1 HPAVHAPAAGPRC
14 VIVSG
19 KLMRSMARLRLSL
32 WLVAVAALAALGVS
46 AAEGRTY
53 KTCGHVTG
61 AYGIRAYHTSCD
73 SARSVAR
80 RANPFARPVPKCPGR
95 WTYGLSQ
102 RTGRLSC
109 SNPPKLV
116 TFYATPGH

>member
-1 HPAVHAPAAGPRC
+1 
-14 VIVSG
+14 
-19 KLMRSMARLRLSL
+19 LRLSL
-32 WLVAVAALAALGVS
+32 WLAAFATLAAFGASV
-46 AAEGRTY
+46 AEGHTY

-80 RANPFARPVPKCPGR
+80 RANPFARPVPKCPR
-95 WTYGLSQ
+95 HWTYGLSQ

-109 SNPPKLV
+109 ANAPKLV
-116 TFYATPGH
+116 TFYATPRH